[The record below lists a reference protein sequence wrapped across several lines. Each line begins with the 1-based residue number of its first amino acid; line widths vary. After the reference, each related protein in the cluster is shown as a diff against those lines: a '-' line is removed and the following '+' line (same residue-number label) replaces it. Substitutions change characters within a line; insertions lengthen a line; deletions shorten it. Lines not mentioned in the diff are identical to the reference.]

1 MQIKGKS
8 RQYYY
13 MIMIDKKIR
22 IVLFSICSLFIF
34 CSAASAGKSPKDQYY
49 QAESCY
55 KYLLENQKKQQDRK
69 SWLYC
74 IQKYKEVHRLNP
86 YGPWAAA
93 GLYKTGLLYAGLY
106 RLSNINSDRKEAL
119 TFFEQIIKQ
128 YPKSRYKNQAVDEI
142 RRISIIS
149 PVVESTE
156 VRYIKRKAGLL
167 QKKINPPKIPEQEPA
182 AKETPLPLF
191 PKGFSTV
198 KDLRFW
204 SNPNYTRIVI
214 DSDKETSFT
223 HCLLKKDPSI
233 SKPERLY
240 VDLSK
245 SRLGKTFEK
254 TKQINDDLLKDARAG
269 QYTADTV
276 RVVIDIK
283 SFKNYKIFSL
293 KNPFRI
299 VIDVWGKNGK
309 QEKYVKKSPPEKA
322 YYPSTNKKITPSAI
336 AKQLALGVQT
346 IVIDPGHGGHDFGA
360 PGYIKGTHEK
370 DIVLKLAKNLARKI
384 KDTIHCNVILT
395 RETDRFL
402 TLEER
407 TAIANT
413 KNADLFISIHT
424 NASRDK
430 RAYGIETYFLNLATD
445 DESIMVAAKEN
456 ATSTKNISDLQSILL
471 DLMQNAKINE
481 SSRLATHVQDS
492 MFHRLREQYN
502 QIKSKGVKQAP
513 FYVLLGAQMP
523 AVLIETAF
531 ISNESECKRLIN
543 STYQERVCDS
553 ILLGIRNYI
562 KETNP
567 TAFIEKKPDK
577 QT

>member
-1 MQIKGKS
+1 
-8 RQYYY
+8 
-13 MIMIDKKIR
+13 MIMIQKKIR
-22 IVLFSICSLFIF
+22 IVLLSVCSLLIF
-34 CSAASAGKSPKDQYY
+34 CSAASAGKSPKDLYY

-55 KYLLENQKKQQDRK
+55 QYLLENQKKQQDRGN
-69 SWLYC
+69 WLYC

-93 GLYKTGLLYAGLY
+93 GLYKTGLLYAGLS
-106 RLSNINSDRKEAL
+106 RLSNRDSDKKTAL
-119 TFFEQIIKQ
+119 ALLEQIIKQ
-128 YPKSRYKNQAVDEI
+128 YPKSRYKNQAADEI
-142 RRISIIS
+142 RRISIQS
-149 PVVESTE
+149 PAIDPTA
-156 VRYIKRKAGLL
+156 VRHLTKKAGLL
-167 QKKINPPKIPEQEPA
+167 SKKTGSPKISAPEPA
-182 AKETPLPLF
+182 ATEPPLPLF

-214 DSDKETSFT
+214 DSDYETNYI
-223 HCLLKKDPSI
+223 HHLLKNDPTI
-233 SKPERLY
+233 SKPQRLY
-240 VDLSK
+240 VDLSQSK
-245 SRLGKTFEK
+245 LGKTFK
-254 TKQINDDLLKDARAG
+254 KSKQINDNLLKEARAA

-283 SFKNYKIFSL
+283 SFKNYKVFSL

-309 QEKYVKKSPPEKA
+309 QEKYVKKSPPGKD
-322 YYPSTNKKITPSAI
+322 YYPSTNQKITPSAI

-370 DIVLKLAKNLARKI
+370 DIVLQLAKNLTRKI
-384 KDTIHCNVILT
+384 KNTINCNVILT

-424 NASRDK
+424 NASRDN

-456 ATSTKNISDLQSILL
+456 ATSTKNISDLQSILI

-492 MFHRLREQYN
+492 MFHSLREQYN
-502 QIKSKGVKQAP
+502 RIKSKGVKQAP

-531 ISNESECKRLIN
+531 ISNESECKRLIDP
-543 STYQERVCDS
+543 TYQERLCDS
-553 ILLGIRNYI
+553 ILYGIRNYI

>member
-1 MQIKGKS
+1 
-8 RQYYY
+8 
-13 MIMIDKKIR
+13 MITIHKKLR
-22 IVLFSICSLFIF
+22 IVLFSVCSILIF
-34 CSAASAGKSPKDQYY
+34 CSAASAGKSPKDLYY

-55 KYLLENQKKQQDRK
+55 QFLLENQKKQQDRGN
-69 SWLYC
+69 WLYC

-93 GLYKTGLLYAGLY
+93 GLYKTGLLYAGLS
-106 RLSNINSDRKEAL
+106 RLSKRESDRKEAL

-142 RRISIIS
+142 RQLSMKK
-149 PVVESTE
+149 PVMESTE
-156 VRYIKRKAGLL
+156 VRHIKKKAGLQKKKAGLL
-167 QKKINPPKIPEQEPA
+167 PPKTEPPKTAEPEPV
-182 AKETPLPLF
+182 AKETSLPLF

-204 SNPNYTRIVI
+204 SNPSYTRIVI
-214 DSDKETSFT
+214 DSDKETDYT
-223 HCLLKKDPSI
+223 HRLLKKDPSI
-233 SKPERLY
+233 SKPQRLY
-240 VDLSK
+240 VDLSQ

-254 TKQINDDLLKDARAG
+254 TKQINDNLLKDARAG

-283 SFKNYKIFSL
+283 SFKNYKVFSL

-309 QEKYVKKSPPEKA
+309 PEKHVKTVPPEKT
-322 YYPSTNKKITPSAI
+322 YHSSVNQKITPSAI

-370 DIVLKLAKNLARKI
+370 DIVLQLAKKLARKI

-413 KNADLFISIHT
+413 KNADLFLSIHT
-424 NASRDK
+424 NAARDK
-430 RAYGIETYFLNLATD
+430 RAFGIETYFLNLATD

-456 ATSTKNISDLQSILL
+456 ATSTKNISDLQSILI

-492 MFHRLREQYN
+492 MFTSLRGQYN
-502 QIKSKGVKQAP
+502 RIKSKGVKQAP

-531 ISNESECKRLIN
+531 ISNESECKRLIDP
-543 STYQERVCDS
+543 TYQERLCDS
-553 ILLGIRNYI
+553 ILYGIRNYI
-562 KETNP
+562 RETNP
-567 TAFIEKKPDK
+567 TAFIEKKQDE

>member
-1 MQIKGKS
+1 
-8 RQYYY
+8 
-13 MIMIDKKIR
+13 
-22 IVLFSICSLFIF
+22 
-34 CSAASAGKSPKDQYY
+34 
-49 QAESCY
+49 
-55 KYLLENQKKQQDRK
+55 
-69 SWLYC
+69 
-74 IQKYKEVHRLNP
+74 
-86 YGPWAAA
+86 
-93 GLYKTGLLYAGLY
+93 
-106 RLSNINSDRKEAL
+106 
-119 TFFEQIIKQ
+119 
-128 YPKSRYKNQAVDEI
+128 
-142 RRISIIS
+142 
-149 PVVESTE
+149 
-156 VRYIKRKAGLL
+156 
-167 QKKINPPKIPEQEPA
+167 
-182 AKETPLPLF
+182 
-191 PKGFSTV
+191 V

-214 DSDKETSFT
+214 DSDYETNYI
-223 HCLLKKDPSI
+223 HHLLKNDPAM
-233 SKPERLY
+233 SKPQRLY
-240 VDLSK
+240 VDLSQSK
-245 SRLGKTFEK
+245 LGKTFK
-254 TKQINDDLLKDARAG
+254 KSKQINDDLLKEARAA

-283 SFKNYKIFSL
+283 SFKSYKVFSL

-309 QEKYVKKSPPEKA
+309 PEKIVKKPPPEKTYHA
-322 YYPSTNKKITPSAI
+322 SVNQKITPSAI

-384 KDTIHCNVILT
+384 KNTINCNVILT

-413 KNADLFISIHT
+413 KNADLFVSIHT
-424 NASRDK
+424 NASRDN

-456 ATSTKNISDLQSILL
+456 ATSTKNISDLQSILI

-492 MFHRLREQYN
+492 MFHSLREQYN
-502 QIKSKGVKQAP
+502 RIKSKGVKQAP

-523 AVLIETAF
+523 AILIETAF
-531 ISNESECKRLIN
+531 ISNESECKRLIDP
-543 STYQERVCDS
+543 TFQERVCDS
-553 ILLGIRNYI
+553 ILHGIRNYI
-562 KETNP
+562 RETNP